1 MMRLLTMMFA
11 LVLLAAPARA
21 CEPVAVKWDMLA
33 ANAKIA
39 FVGTVTTVEN
49 GKATF
54 TIEKNFRKGEGNSFD
69 AEIIHNTCGIEFAPG
84 QRWLYLGNDAS
95 SGSLM
100 LMSEYGAVRT
110 ENVELVKSTL
120 GDFPADGSEVKQ
132 GTLERTCAPW
142 DGAAFAIRLDN
153 GVGASVYVSPSDLD
167 KKGEGG
173 VLTYQSDGKPE
184 RGHGSIIQCPKLRAG
199 QAENLPCRSAQGT
212 IAIGTVTPTDVTGY
226 IEIADG
232 PENHQRF
239 VFHVK
244 RVNKQVFCG

>member
-1 MMRLLTMMFA
+1 MMTFALLLLT
-11 LVLLAAPARA
+11 APALA

-33 ANAKIA
+33 ANAKTA

-69 AEIIHNTCGIEFAPG
+69 AEIIHSTCGIEFTPG

-100 LMSEYGAVRT
+100 LMSEYGVVRK
-110 ENVELVKSTL
+110 ENVDLVKSTF
-120 GDFPADGSEVKQ
+120 GDFPADGSEIKQ
-132 GTLERTCAPW
+132 GTLERSCAPW
-142 DGAAFAIRLDN
+142 DGAAFAIQLDN
-153 GVGASVYVSPSDLD
+153 GVGAYVYASPSDLD

-184 RGHGSIIQCPKLRAG
+184 QGHGSIVQCPKLREG
-199 QAENLPCRSAQGT
+199 QAENLPCRAAQGT

-232 PENHQRF
+232 PENHRRF